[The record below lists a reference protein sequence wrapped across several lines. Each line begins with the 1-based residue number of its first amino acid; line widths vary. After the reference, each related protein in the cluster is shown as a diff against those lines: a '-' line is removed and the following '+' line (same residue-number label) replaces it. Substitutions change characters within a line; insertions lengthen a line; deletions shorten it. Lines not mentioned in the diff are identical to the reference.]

1 MKIKDK
7 VAIVTGSGRGIGRA
21 IAERL
26 AKEGATL
33 VICDVDETSAAT
45 TATEIQNAYQV
56 KTLGLKVDVT
66 KAAEVEELVKKTV
79 DAFGTINIL
88 VNNAGITRDGLLL
101 RMKEEDWDLVL
112 NVNLKSAF
120 LCTKAAIK
128 HIMRADYG
136 RVINI
141 ASVVGLM
148 GNAGQANYSA
158 SKGGMIA
165 FTKTIAKEFAGK
177 GTTANAIAP
186 GFIQTPMTDKL
197 KDEEKAKL
205 AEMIPLK
212 ALGTANQVADAVAF
226 LASPDAA
233 YITGQVLAVDGGM
246 TM

>member
-1 MKIKDK
+1 MKLKDK

-33 VICDVDETSAAT
+33 VICDVDEASAMS
-45 TATEIQNAYQV
+45 TAAEIAKTYQV
-56 KTLGLKVDVT
+56 KTLGLKADVT
-66 KAAEVEELVKKTV
+66 KAAEVEELTKKAV
-79 DAFGTINIL
+79 ESFGAINIL

-120 LCTKAAIK
+120 LCTKAAIR
-128 HIMRADYG
+128 HVMRADYG

-177 GTTANAIAP
+177 GITANAVAP
-186 GFIQTPMTDKL
+186 GFIKTPMTDKL

-205 AEMIPLK
+205 AELIPLK
-212 ALGTANQVADAVAF
+212 QLGTPEAVADAVAF

>member
-1 MKIKDK
+1 MKLKDK
-7 VAIVTGSGRGIGRA
+7 VAIVTGSGRGIGRS

-26 AKEGATL
+26 AQDGATL
-33 VICDVDETSAAT
+33 VICDVDETTAVATANEIAA
-45 TATEIQNAYQV
+45 QYGV
-56 KTLGLKVDVT
+56 KTLGLKTDVT
-66 KAAEVEELVKKTV
+66 KAAEVDDLMKKTV
-79 DAFGTINIL
+79 DTFGTINIL

-112 NVNLKSAF
+112 TVNLKSAF
-120 LCTKAAIK
+120 LCTKAAAK
-128 HIMRADYG
+128 TLMRSDYA

-158 SKGGMIA
+158 SKGGMVA
-165 FTKTIAKEFAGK
+165 FTKTVAKEFAGK
-177 GTTANAIAP
+177 GLTANAIAP
-186 GFIQTPMTDKL
+186 GFIQTAMTDKL
-197 KDEEKAKL
+197 SDEARQKMADT
-205 AEMIPLK
+205 IPLK
-212 ALGTANQVADAVAF
+212 QLGTPKHVADAVAF

>member
-1 MKIKDK
+1 MTLKDK
-7 VAIVTGSGRGIGRA
+7 VAIVTGSGRGIGRS

-26 AKEGATL
+26 AREGATL
-33 VICDVDETSAAT
+33 VICDVDADGAAK
-45 TATEIQNAYQV
+45 TADEIAKQFNV
-56 KTLGLKVDVT
+56 KTLGLKIDVT

-79 DAFGTINIL
+79 DTFGTVNIL

-120 LCTKAAIK
+120 LCTKAAVRFM
-128 HIMRADYG
+128 MRADYG
-136 RVINI
+136 RIVNI

-158 SKGGMIA
+158 SKGGMVA
-165 FTKTIAKEFAGK
+165 FTKTVAKEFAVK
-177 GTTANAIAP
+177 GITANAIAP
-186 GFIQTPMTDKL
+186 GFIQTAMTDKL
-197 KDEEKAKL
+197 SDEARQKMAD
-205 AEMIPLK
+205 MIPLK
-212 ALGTANQVADAVAF
+212 TLGTPQQVADAVAF